1 MVCLAP
7 RALGEIVRPRRLSDM
22 GARPLNFTVS
32 CHVDRLH
39 VVVTAALALCFAGV
53 LVGLG
58 LHQQAL
64 TALSVVI
71 GWGLSLVAIA
81 IAFVLLII
89 LMYRAIWGTA
99 RPLFNEVVAWVG
111 KWGALGWFLGLR
123 ESLVVAAN
131 NRWRGP

>member
-1 MVCLAP
+1 M
-7 RALGEIVRPRRLSDM
+7 
-22 GARPLNFTVS
+22 
-32 CHVDRLH
+32 DRLH

-99 RPLFNEVVAWVG
+99 RPLFMRSWLGLVN
-111 KWGALGWFLGLR
+111 GALSVGFWAFA
-123 ESLVVAAN
+123 SL
-131 NRWRGP
+131 